1 MEIIISHTHLDLDGI
16 ASMILAKKLY
26 PNAKLVFSGNVN
38 ANVLKLATLYQ
49 DYLHIHKAK
58 EIKITDVTKIIL
70 TDIANI
76 NRIGKFKK
84 YFEKDEK
91 DIDVVAYDH
100 HINDKNNLTGENILI
115 QKRGSATTILLEELL
130 LLNKD
135 MKLEKYEA
143 TIAMMGI
150 YEDTGFLSY
159 TTTTPE
165 DIDMAAY
172 LLRQNAN
179 LEMVNEYINTIL
191 QKQQLDIFMKL
202 LESGEIIKVSLDS
215 IFIGVYYSNEFVDGI
230 DGVTNKIK
238 NIEGVDGAF
247 IIIGDSK
254 KAYIIGRSS
263 SANIRVDKIL
273 AEFGGGGHF
282 NAGSAT
288 VKECEFENL
297 KIKLKKILMEKMKIN
312 KSAKDIMKTPVKT
325 VHQETKLKDVYKIM
339 LRFGYNGLPILENEE
354 IRGII
359 SRRDLDKA
367 ISHGFGNSPVRAY
380 MTSKVITEKLDAP
393 IERLK
398 ELIIENEIG
407 RIPILNEKNQ
417 LAGIITRSD
426 ILRTLYNQR
435 KEKDKEVKSFFEDIQ
450 HKIQKRMPDDIYEIL
465 ENIESVSQ
473 KRKEKVYLVGGI
485 VRDLLLNIKNDDIDI
500 VVEGNGIEFAKEL
513 GEKMDAIKVV
523 KHHKFGTGVVIL
535 KDDIKIDVATSR
547 IEYYEYP
554 TSLPTVEAGSIRQD
568 LYRRDF
574 TINSMAV
581 QIDYSDFGKLLDYFR
596 GYDDLQAGKIKILHN
611 FSFIEDPTRIIRA
624 IRFASRYDFEIDE
637 DTDKFIRDCV
647 KKGFLHRLT
656 WKRVK
661 YEFQLIFGEKNV
673 KNSIYK
679 LFDYGV
685 MGAINEEIKMTDKL
699 EENLNEL
706 DTNFEYV
713 KKLGIK
719 QWIIY
724 FLLLLED
731 LDSKTLNKIFD
742 KFVFPEKFILKYT
755 YGIQK
760 RNKIFDKLKNIQ
772 NNSKIYMELK
782 NISDEI
788 LILLLVTNRD
798 NKIKE
803 NIVKYIDELKDI
815 KPIYTGK
822 ELIELGYT
830 TGPKFKEILEK
841 LFIYQ
846 LDNGCTKKG
855 DFKDLTIIRDII
867 KG

>member
-16 ASMILAKKLY
+16 ASMILAKKLH

-49 DYLHIHKAK
+49 DYLHIHRAK
-58 EIKITDVTKIIL
+58 EIKTQDVTKIIL

-84 YFEKDEK
+84 CFENNENKIK
-91 DIDVVAYDH
+91 VVAYDH
-100 HINDKNNLTGENILI
+100 HINDKNNLIGDNILI
-115 QKRGSATTILLEELL
+115 QKRGAATTILLEELL
-130 LLNKD
+130 KKNKS
-135 MKLEKYEA
+135 MKLKKYEA

-165 DIDMAAY
+165 DIEMAAY

-179 LEMVNEYINTIL
+179 LEMVNEYINTVL
-191 QKQQLDIFMKL
+191 EKQQLDVFMHL
-202 LESGEIIKVSLDS
+202 IENGEIIKYSVES
-215 IFIGVYYSNEFVDGI
+215 IFIGVYYSDEFIDGI

-247 IIIGDSK
+247 ILIGNSK

-263 SANIRVDKIL
+263 SVNIRVDKIL
-273 AEFGGGGHF
+273 SEFGGGGHF

-288 VKECEFENL
+288 VKDCNFKDIQKRL
-297 KIKLKKILMEKMKIN
+297 KNILIKKVKIN
-312 KSAKDIMKTPVKT
+312 KLAKDIMKAPVKT
-325 VHQETKLKDVYKIM
+325 VHKETKLKDVYKIM

-354 IRGII
+354 IMGII

-393 IERLK
+393 IEKLK

-407 RIPILNEKNQ
+407 RIPILNEKNK
-417 LAGIITRSD
+417 LVGIITRSD

-435 KEKDKEVKSFFEDIQ
+435 KEKSKEVKTFFEDIQ
-450 HKIQKRMPDDIYEIL
+450 NKIQKRMPKEIYEIL
-465 ENIESVSQ
+465 ESVKYVSQ

-513 GEKMDAIKVV
+513 GKKMNAIKVV
-523 KHHKFGTGVVIL
+523 EHHKFGTGVVVL
-535 KDDIKIDVATSR
+535 ENEIKIDIASSR

-574 TINSMAV
+574 TINSMAIE
-581 QIDYSDFGKLLDYFR
+581 IDYSNFGRLLDYFR
-596 GYDDLQAGKIKILHN
+596 GYNDLQEGKIKILHN

-624 IRFASRYDFEIDE
+624 IRFASRYNFEIDE
-637 DTDKFIRDCV
+637 DTDRFIRDCV

-685 MGAINEEIKMTDKL
+685 MGAINENIQMTDKL
-699 EENLNEL
+699 IEDLNEL
-706 DTNFEYV
+706 DKNFEYV
-713 KKLGIK
+713 KKIGIK
-719 QWIIY
+719 QWEIY

-731 LDSKTLNKIFD
+731 LDSKTLNKIFE
-742 KFVFPEKFILKYT
+742 KFVFPQKFILKYD
-755 YGIQK
+755 YGIKK
-760 RNKIFDKLKNIQ
+760 RNKIFNKLKNIQ
-772 NNSKIYMELK
+772 KKSEIYMEL
-782 NISDEI
+782 NNLSDEV
-788 LILLLVTNRD
+788 LILLLITNRND
-798 NKIKE
+798 KIKQ
-803 NIVKYIDELKDI
+803 NILEYINYLKEI

-822 ELIELGYT
+822 DLIELGYKK
-830 TGPKFKEILEK
+830 GPEFKDILKK

-846 LDNGCTKKG
+846 LDNGCIKKEE
-855 DFKDLTIIRDII
+855 FEIVDIL
-867 KG
+867 K